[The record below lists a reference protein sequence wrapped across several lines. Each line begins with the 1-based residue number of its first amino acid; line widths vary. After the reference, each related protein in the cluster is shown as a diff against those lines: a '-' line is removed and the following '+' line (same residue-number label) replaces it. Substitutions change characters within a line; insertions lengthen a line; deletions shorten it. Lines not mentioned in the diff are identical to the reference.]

1 MKKLVTS
8 LALAAVA
15 YTGAQAGVPNP
26 KVALPQKK
34 QILPS
39 SVTVTNETVQSE
51 VSKDENPQALSY
63 RTVLQTASN
72 IGAIFSY
79 FQQTN
84 PLAYDPTSGI
94 MALAAGSL
102 TAAGGDLTLRISTNN
117 GSSWVPRVLVP
128 VTQDRAVLMPQVA
141 ISNPDAEKTDL
152 TKMVVIATGAD
163 YANDGT
169 GSYPFDNSSTAAVL
183 IAGEDPLIEKMASPD
198 NGSGYSYNTS
208 DGNVINFDDANG
220 GGILW
225 SGRLDGGNPATVQ
238 AGQHGVWVFGSGAG
252 DFTVRSVPAKWSPVA
267 DVFYLPPGATLG
279 GNYSSAMVSC
289 SDPDGNL
296 YSWIFNVFADD
307 PDFSNRK
314 PAFSKSTDGG
324 KTWSDFQKFP
334 VELYQE
340 YATAQGAANAS
351 FRYQYE
357 QNGAVATGNDQT
369 SFFFIMA
376 LDDNTVITGVD
387 LVEAAYN
394 KGTWTLR
401 KVATINDNLTDHP
414 VIAPVTASFWNA
426 LTQERGGTEP
436 WAQYDESDLAF
447 EIQAARTVDGSDV
460 VLKWVNNNFAR
471 RVTFNNPIYTARQ
484 VQQQN
489 EFVTV
494 DDTVLFMYNTDV
506 YMATRKGNSS
516 TWSNARNVTDDDRFD
531 KGTKIPPVLASIDKV
546 PLLTLHTVTTGNNN
560 LYGPGRT
567 QFPTSARGCILS
579 ASQDVKFAM
588 TDPFNTV
595 SVNDNETVSTSQFS
609 LSAPTPN
616 PAADNFSFSFAT
628 QKSGNATIT
637 VSDALGRTVAT
648 LYDNY
653 LENGT
658 HARNVDASQFASGV
672 YYISLTLEGQT
683 LTKAVSIMR

>member
-63 RTVLQTASN
+63 RTILTSSFN
-72 IGAIFSY
+72 TSFFSY
-79 FQQTN
+79 FQPSN

-94 MALAAGSL
+94 MALAASSL
-102 TAAGGDLTLRISTNN
+102 TASGGDMTLRISTNN
-117 GSSWVPRVLVP
+117 GSTWTPRVLIP
-128 VTQDRAVLMPQVA
+128 ANQNRIVLMPQVA

-152 TKMVVIATGAD
+152 TKMVVIANGANYD
-163 YANDGT
+163 NNGA
-169 GSYPFDNSSTAAVL
+169 GSYQNARSSTAAVL
-183 IAGEDPLIEKMASPD
+183 IAGEDPLVEEMKNPD
-198 NGSGYSYNTS
+198 NASDYSYTFS
-208 DGNVINFDDANG
+208 GKLINFDDAKG

-225 SGRLDGGNPATVQ
+225 SGTLDVGDPAVAQ
-238 AGQHGVWVFGSGAG
+238 AGQHGVWVYGNGAG

-267 DVFYLPPGATLG
+267 DIFYLPPGATLG
-279 GNYSSAMVSC
+279 GNYSSPMVSC

-307 PDFSNRK
+307 PDFGNRK

-340 YATAQGAANAS
+340 YASAQGAANAS
-351 FRYQYE
+351 FRYHYN

-376 LDDNTVITGVD
+376 LDDNTVITSVD

-414 VIAPVTASFWNA
+414 VIAPVTASFWDA
-426 LTQERGGTEP
+426 LTQERGNSEP

-489 EFVTV
+489 EVVTV
-494 DDTVLFMYNTDV
+494 DDTVRFMYNTDV

-516 TWSNARNVTDDDRFD
+516 AWGKPLNVTDDDRFD
-531 KGTKIPPVLASIDKV
+531 KGTKIPPVLASVDKV
-546 PLLTLHTVTTGNNN
+546 PLLTLHTVTTGTNN
-560 LYGPGRT
+560 LFGTGRT
-567 QFPTSARGCILS
+567 QFPTSARGCIVS

-588 TDPFNTV
+588 VTNVGV

-616 PAADNFSFSFAT
+616 PAADNFSFSFTT

-648 LYDNY
+648 LFDNY
-653 LENGT
+653 LEPGT
-658 HARNVDASQFASGV
+658 HARNVSTSQFVPGV
-672 YYISLTLEGQT
+672 YYVSLTLEGQT
-683 LTKAVSIMR
+683 LTKAVSVMR

>member
-8 LALAAVA
+8 LALAAMA

-34 QILPS
+34 QIMPP
-39 SVTVTNETVQSE
+39 SVTLTNETASTD

-63 RTVLQTASN
+63 RTILQSTFNTSF
-72 IGAIFSY
+72 FSY
-79 FQQTN
+79 FQPSN

-94 MALAAGSL
+94 MALAASSL
-102 TAAGGDLTLRISTNN
+102 TQSGGDMTLRISTNN
-117 GSSWVPRVLVP
+117 GSSWTPRVLVP
-128 VTQDRAVLMPQVA
+128 SNQNRIVLMPQVA
-141 ISNPDAEKTDL
+141 ISNPDGETTDL
-152 TKMVVIATGAD
+152 TKMVVVACGANYD
-163 YANDGT
+163 NNGA
-169 GSYPFDNSSTAAVL
+169 GSYQNARSSTAAVL
-183 IAGEDPLIEKMASPD
+183 IAGEDPLIEEMTSPSNASD
-198 NGSGYSYNTS
+198 YSYTFS
-208 DGNVINFDDANG
+208 GKLTNFDDSKG

-225 SGRLDGGNPATVQ
+225 SGTLDPGDPAAAQ
-238 AGQHGVWVFGSGAG
+238 AGQHGVWVYGNEAG
-252 DFTVRSVPAKWSPVA
+252 DFTVKSVPQKWSPVA
-267 DVFYLPPGATLG
+267 DIFYLPPGATLD
-279 GNYSSAMVSC
+279 GNYSSPMISC

-340 YATAQGAANAS
+340 YASAQGAANAS
-351 FRYQYE
+351 FRYHYN
-357 QNGAVATGNDQT
+357 QNGAVATGDDQT

-414 VIAPVTASFWNA
+414 VIAPVTASFWDA
-426 LTQERGGTEP
+426 LTQERGNSEP

-471 RVTFNNPIYTARQ
+471 RVTFNNPIYTARS
-484 VQQQN
+484 VQQQGQV
-489 EFVTV
+489 VTV
-494 DDTVLFMYNTDV
+494 DDTVRFMYNTDV

-516 TWSNARNVTDDDRFD
+516 TWDNARNVTDDDRFD
-531 KGTKIPPVLASIDKV
+531 KGTKIPPVIASLDKV

-560 LYGPGRT
+560 LFGTGRT
-567 QFPTSARGCILS
+567 QFPTSARGCIIS

-588 TDPFNTV
+588 TDPFSTV

-637 VSDALGRTVAT
+637 VSDALGRKVAT

-658 HARNVDASQFASGV
+658 HARNVNTSQFAPGV